1 MLKKLPFFFFNED
14 RNYRLTQKSE
24 IRNWLQS
31 ATQDHKRSVREIN
44 YIFCSDHYLHSIN
57 KRFLRHDNYT
67 DIITF
72 DYAEDERIRADV
84 YISIDRARENAN
96 TYGVSVPDEVHRL
109 LIHGLL
115 HLLGYTDKQPDD
127 KALMSAKE
135 EYYLSLRQ
143 F

>member
-14 RNYRLTQKSE
+14 HNYRLTQKAA
-24 IRNWLQS
+24 IREWLHG
-31 ATQDHKRSVREIN
+31 AVDDHKRVVREIN

-57 KRFLRHDNYT
+57 KRFLRHDDFT

-115 HLLGYTDKQPDD
+115 HLLGYADKNPDD

>member
-1 MLKKLPFFFFNED
+1 MKKLPFFFFNED
-14 RNYRLTQKSE
+14 RNYRLTDKTA
-24 IRNWLQS
+24 IRDWLQG
-31 ATQDHKRSVREIN
+31 AVEDHSRKVRELN

-57 KRFLRHDNYT
+57 KRFLRHDDYT

-72 DYAEDERIRADV
+72 DYAEDERLRADI
-84 YISIDRARENAN
+84 YISIDRARENAQ

-115 HLLGYTDKQPDD
+115 HLLGYEDKTPDD
-127 KALMSAKE
+127 KAQMSSKE

-143 F
+143 I